1 MINLIKERYEIWVSK
16 IETFIPKTEAKDVLD
31 SVLLSMLERHKDITH
46 FGCPDCYIINA
57 CKTAYFSKT
66 SAYNRQYERH
76 IPTTNIEDENI
87 QDVIEDITPERSEG
101 TEDEIPDV
109 LSILEKAPFCWWEKE
124 LFKRKVL
131 EGKTLKEMGEEC
143 NLTVGQVWYSYNK
156 VRQWLKKNID
166 FNYGKK

>member
-16 IETFIPKTEAKDVLD
+16 IETFIPKTEAKDVLN
-31 SVLLSMLERHKDITH
+31 SVLLSMLERDKNITE

-66 SAYNRQYERH
+66 SAYSRQYGRH
-76 IPTTNIEDENI
+76 IQTTNIDDENVE
-87 QDVIEDITPERSEG
+87 DVVEED
-101 TEDEIPDV
+101 EDEIPDV

-156 VRQWLKKNID
+156 VRKWLKKNID